1 MQTHGLD
8 DAQYH
13 CCWQLKS
20 CIIANIDVV
29 VPLQGDA
36 LNDSHAEIIARR
48 ALLLWLH
55 QEMMTTLSKVAC
67 R

>member
-1 MQTHGLD
+1 MYLLQP
-8 DAQYH
+8 AQ
-13 CCWQLKS
+13 QLSKRDFK
-20 CIIANIDVV
+20 IIAENVHRDA
-29 VPLQGDA
+29 LQGDA

-55 QEMMTTLSKVAC
+55 QEMMTALSKVAG